1 MQLRCDILIQWVL
14 TLLIE
19 IGELPTGVPQN
30 LVPFITQT
38 GMGMRAELSVFGD
51 DYPTPDGTAVRDYIY
66 VVDLA
71 KAHVIALK
79 RLLEMVS
86 GNKIKSIQKG
96 YIAGTNA
103 DTVIDLKDK
112 TVLPGFIDMHVHLE
126 SEFNPQVYIKSGH
139 NPQFTLEEIQSITS
153 TAKNYGMSVAAHA
166 HGDMLPLK
174 PPLEKP
180 RPIPPPRRTL
190 FQKSLFSSSLR
201 NILKHLSNIYCDA
214 IGVEYMY
221 IRKPERVEWIQ
232 NWLNVNDNQ
241 PNYDANRKKHILKK
255 LNQAV
260 SFEGFLH
267 TKYVGQKRFSL
278 EGNESLIPGLD
289 AIVERAAEMGV
300 EQFVMGM
307 AHRGRLNVLTNIF
320 GKAAKDIFSEFD
332 GKDYEQ
338 EIFDGDVKYHL
349 GWTSDR
355 KSDNGNKITMNI
367 APNPSHLETV
377 HGDAAIAGQ
386 GLIYEVVQMATLD
399 GYKTNGTI
407 HIVVNNQI
415 GFTTN
420 YLDARSSTYCTDV
433 GKVTLSPVLHVNAD
447 DAEAV
452 VHASIF
458 ALEYRMRFNRDV
470 FLDLLGYRKYG
481 HNEGDEPRFTQPKL
495 YKAISKHSNPRDIY
509 AAKLIAEGVIGDTY
523 VKQLEKEYKDSLE
536 EELEDSRKEDK
547 TVITPFMA
555 EAWKGF
561 DNARE
566 WEMMDAVDTKF
577 SKKKLSA
584 IAKTITELPKD
595 KKFLRKVERLINDRK
610 KMFFE
615 TDKLDWAM
623 GELLAYGS
631 LLEEG
636 FGVRISGQD
645 VERGTFSHRHAVMKV
660 EESEEEVLLLNHLSD
675 TQGDFQIYN
684 SLLSEYGV
692 VGFDYGYA
700 MASPNTLT
708 IWEAQFGDFSNG
720 AQIMIDQ
727 YISAA
732 EDKWKLQNGLSLL
745 RHPKAV
751 STVSELATGGF
762 QEVIDDVDAVI
773 KKVKTLV
780 FCTGKFYY
788 DLLAAQE
795 EKKRDDIALVRI
807 EQLFPVP
814 ADQMNEVINK
824 YKNADDIVW
833 AQEEPRNMGAWSH
846 FLMHFEGARN
856 FRVASRR
863 FYASPAAGSAGS
875 PITEVEIAEWLVED
889 GDYVEKDQAIAEVDS
904 DKATLELPAE
914 QAGII
919 SLKAEVGDA
928 VEVGAVVCLIDTS
941 AAKPDGDAPKKEEAK
956 TAPKVEEKKVA
967 APVKESYATGTAS
980 PAAKKILDEKGIDS
994 SAVKG
999 TGRDGRIT
1007 KDDAVK
1013 ANPSMG
1019 TATTGGTRGESR
1031 SKLSMLRRKVAE
1043 AFSFCEE

>member
-1 MQLRCDILIQWVL
+1 MDNYSFLNAAHTSFFAERYDQYLTNPDSIEPSLRAFFQGFDFGMEN
-14 TLLIE
+14 LLSE
-19 IGELPTGVPQN
+19 NGVAAQNGAVAVPQSLQKEFRVVKLIDGYRTRGHLFTETN
-30 LVPFITQT
+30 PVRERRKYTPTLDI
-38 GMGMRAELSVFGD
+38 ENFGLEQN
-51 DYPTPDGTAVRDYIY
+51 
-66 VVDLA
+66 DL
-71 KAHVIALK
+71 
-79 RLLEMVS
+79 
-86 GNKIKSIQKG
+86 
-96 YIAGTNA
+96 
-103 DTVIDLKDK
+103 DTV
-112 TVLPGFIDMHVHLE
+112 
-126 SEFNPQVYIKSGH
+126 FNAG
-139 NPQFTLEEIQSITS
+139 EILGLGSS
-153 TAKNYGMSVAAHA
+153 T
-166 HGDMLPLK
+166 
-174 PPLEKP
+174 
-180 RPIPPPRRTL
+180 
-190 FQKSLFSSSLR
+190 LR
-201 NILKHLSNIYCDA
+201 NIIKHLQSIYCDA

-232 NWLNVNDNQ
+232 NWINVNDNH
-241 PNYDANRKKHILKK
+241 PNFDAARKKHILRK

-260 SFEGFLH
+260 SFESFLH

-278 EGNESLIPGLD
+278 EGNESLIPALD
-289 AIVERAAEMGV
+289 AIVERAAELGV

-320 GKAAKDIFSEFD
+320 GKEAKDIFSEFD
-332 GKDYEQ
+332 GKDYEE

-355 KSDNGNKITMNI
+355 VADNGNKIIMNI

-377 HGDAAIAGQ
+377 GAVVEGISRAKQDVDYAADFSKVLPIVVHGDAAIAGQ
-386 GLIYEVVQMATLD
+386 GIAYELVQMATLD

-452 VHASIF
+452 VHAALF
-458 ALEYRMRFNRDV
+458 ALEYRMQFKRDV
-470 FLDLLGYRKYG
+470 FIDLLGYRKYG

-495 YKAISKHSNPRDIY
+495 YKAIAKHKNPRDIY
-509 AAKLIAEGVIGDTY
+509 AERLLAEGVIDEGF
-523 VKQLEKEYKDSLE
+523 VKELEKEYKNSLE

-555 EAWKGF
+555 GAWKGF
-561 DNARE
+561 ENVRE
-566 WEMMDAVDTKF
+566 WEMLDAVDT
-577 SKKKLSA
+577 SYDKKKLTK
-584 IAKTITELPKD
+584 IAKTITELPEG
-595 KKFLRKVERLINDRK
+595 KKFLRKVERLIGDRK

-660 EESEEEVLLLNHLSD
+660 EESEEEVLLLNHVAEK
-675 TQGDFQIYN
+675 QGNFQIYN

-732 EDKWKLQNGLSLL
+732 EDKWKLQNGLVMLLPHGYEGQGAEHSSARMERYLQLCARDNMYVADVSTPAQVFHIFRRQMKANFRKPLIVFTPKSLL

-751 STVSELATGGF
+751 STVDELASGSF
-762 QEVIDDVDAVI
+762 QEVIDDVSVDV
-773 KKVKTLV
+773 KKVKSLV

-788 DLLAAQE
+788 DLLARKE
-795 EKKRDDIALVRI
+795 ESKRDDVALVRL
-807 EQLFPVP
+807 EQLFPIP
-814 ADQMNEVINK
+814 TKKINAIIEK
-824 YKNADDIVW
+824 YKSADDLVW
-833 AQEEPRNMGAWSH
+833 AQEEPRNMGGWSH
-846 FLMHFEGARN
+846 LMMHYKDAHK

-863 FYASPAAGSAGS
+863 FYAAPAAGSGVRS
-875 PITEVEIAEWLVED
+875 KMRHQQVIDFVFDKT
-889 GDYVEKDQAIAEVDS
+889 KDNMTRR
-904 DKATLELPAE
+904 K
-914 QAGII
+914 
-919 SLKAEVGDA
+919 
-928 VEVGAVVCLIDTS
+928 
-941 AAKPDGDAPKKEEAK
+941 PKK
-956 TAPKVEEKKVA
+956 
-967 APVKESYATGTAS
+967 
-980 PAAKKILDEKGIDS
+980 
-994 SAVKG
+994 
-999 TGRDGRIT
+999 
-1007 KDDAVK
+1007 
-1013 ANPSMG
+1013 
-1019 TATTGGTRGESR
+1019 
-1031 SKLSMLRRKVAE
+1031 
-1043 AFSFCEE
+1043 